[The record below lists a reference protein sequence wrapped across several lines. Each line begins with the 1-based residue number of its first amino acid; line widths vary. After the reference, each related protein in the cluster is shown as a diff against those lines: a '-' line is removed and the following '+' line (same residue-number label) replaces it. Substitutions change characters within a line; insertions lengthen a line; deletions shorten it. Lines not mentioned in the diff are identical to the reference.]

1 MRRFLLWCA
10 RNPWMRTHVP
20 RLPGMRRA
28 VRRFMPGETMAEAL
42 TAAEAL
48 EAQGIPAVYTRLGEN
63 LTQMA
68 QADAVAAHYHALI
81 EEIAGR
87 RMAGQISPKLTQ
99 LGLDLDPEAAYRHC
113 ESLARHAHAVGS
125 RFWIDMEDSSYVDR
139 TLDLYVRLLGAQPGV
154 GVCLQA
160 YLRRT
165 PADIERLR
173 PLGPAIRLVKGA
185 YDEPPEL
192 ALRAKRDVNAAYREL
207 SLAMLPDAAA
217 GRLTLGLG
225 THDVELVDD
234 IARAG
239 ADAGHG
245 RDAFEV
251 QMLYGIRADQ
261 QRRLRADRYRVRVLL
276 AYGEYWYPWYVRRLA
291 ERPANVWFAVRQLL
305 PW

>member
-1 MRRFLLWCA
+1 MRRILLWAA
-10 RNPWMRTHVP
+10 RNEWLRAHVP

-42 TAAEAL
+42 TAAETL
-48 EAQGIPAVYTRLGEN
+48 EAQDIPALYTRLGEN

-81 EEIAGR
+81 EEIAR
-87 RMAGQISPKLTQ
+87 RGLAGQISPKLTQ
-99 LGLDLDPEAAYRHC
+99 LGLDLDPEATYRNC
-113 ESLARHAHAVGS
+113 ESLARHAAETGS

-160 YLRRT
+160 YLHRT
-165 PADIERLR
+165 PADVERLR
-173 PLGPAIRLVKGA
+173 PLVPAIRLVKGA
-185 YDEPPEL
+185 YDEPAER
-192 ALRAKRDVNAAYREL
+192 ALRDKRDVDAAYRAL

-217 GRLTLGLG
+217 GRLSLGLG
-225 THDVELVDD
+225 THDVELVED

-261 QRRLRADRYRVRVLL
+261 QRRLRADGYRVRVLI

-291 ERPANVWFAVRQLL
+291 ERPANVWFALRQIL